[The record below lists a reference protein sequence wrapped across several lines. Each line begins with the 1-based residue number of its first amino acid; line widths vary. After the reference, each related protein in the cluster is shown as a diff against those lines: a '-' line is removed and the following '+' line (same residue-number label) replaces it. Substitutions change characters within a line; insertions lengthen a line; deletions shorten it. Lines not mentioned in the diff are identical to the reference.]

1 MTDMLNEKKL
11 IDLHTHSL
19 VSDGAQTPSDVV
31 RTAAAAGLSAIALS
45 DHDSIEGVREAMAEG
60 ERSGIEVI
68 PAVELSAQSD
78 TELHILG
85 YFIDINNKRLRE
97 AMAYALQVRDER
109 QMETCRKLNEQG
121 FKITM
126 DELREEAHGNPV
138 LCRAHFAQIMVR
150 KGYAESVKDAFSRFL
165 SVGCYAYSNRQ
176 ALTGPEAVSLIG
188 EAGGIAVAAHLHLI
202 KIPDDELKSLLISL
216 IPHGLQGIEGYYT
229 DYTPDMEKR
238 FRSMASELG
247 LTLSGGT
254 DYHGA
259 NKPHIS
265 IGRGLGNLEIPYS
278 VLDGLRARHKE
289 IYG

>member
-1 MTDMLNEKKL
+1 MKR

-19 VSDGAQTPSDVV
+19 CSDGAQTPADVV
-31 RTAAAAGLSAIALS
+31 KTAKEAGLAAIALS
-45 DHDSIEGVREAMAEG
+45 DHDCITSVQEAIDTGKALGV
-60 ERSGIEVI
+60 EVI

-85 YFIDINNKRLRE
+85 YFVDIQNKKLQD

-109 QMETCRKLNEQG
+109 QEETCRKLNEQG
-121 FKITM
+121 FEITM

-150 KGYAESVKDAFSRFL
+150 KGYAESVKDAFNRYL

-176 ALTGPEAVSLIG
+176 ALTATEAVSLIR

-202 KIPDDELKSLLISL
+202 KKPDDELREYLKSL
-216 IPHGLQGIEGYYT
+216 IPYGLDGIEGYYT
-229 DYTPDMEKR
+229 DYTPEMQER
-238 FRSMASELG
+238 YQAMAKELG
-247 LTLSGGT
+247 LVISGGT

-259 NKPHIS
+259 NKPHIT
-265 IGRGLGNLEIPYS
+265 IGKGKGDLEIPYS
-278 VLDGLRARHKE
+278 VLDGLRARHAE
-289 IYG
+289 IYGK

>member
-1 MTDMLNEKKL
+1 MKM

-19 VSDGAQTPSDVV
+19 KSDGAQTPADVV
-31 RTAAAAGLSAIALS
+31 RTAHAAGLSAIALS
-45 DHDSIEGVREAMAEG
+45 DHDNIEGVPEAMAEG
-60 ERSGIEVI
+60 QRLGIEVI

-85 YFIDINNKRLRE
+85 YFIDINNKRLQD
-97 AMAYALQVRDER
+97 AMAYALEVRDQR
-109 QMETCRKLNEQG
+109 QEETCRKLNEQG
-121 FKITM
+121 FQITM

-150 KGYAESVKDAFSRFL
+150 KGYAESVKDAFNRYL

-176 ALTGPEAVSLIG
+176 ALTATEAVSLIR

-202 KIPDDELKSLLISL
+202 KMPDPELKEYLKNL
-216 IPHGLQGIEGYYT
+216 IPYGLDGVEGYYT
-229 DYTPDMEKR
+229 DYTEDMNTR
-238 FRSMASELG
+238 YRAMAQDLG
-247 LTLSGGT
+247 LVISGGT

-265 IGRGLGNLEIPYS
+265 IGRGKGDLQIPYD
-278 VLDGLRARHKE
+278 VLEGLKARHKL
-289 IYG
+289 IHG

>member
-1 MTDMLNEKKL
+1 MKR

-19 VSDGAQTPSDVV
+19 CSDGAQTPADVV

-45 DHDSIEGVREAMAEG
+45 DHDCITGVQEAMDTGKALG
-60 ERSGIEVI
+60 VEVI

-85 YFIDINNKRLRE
+85 YFIDIHNKKLQD

-109 QMETCRKLNEQG
+109 QEETCRKLNEQG
-121 FKITM
+121 FQITM

-150 KGYAESVKDAFSRFL
+150 KGYAESVKDAFNRYL

-176 ALTGPEAVSLIG
+176 ALTATEAVSLIR

-202 KIPDDELKSLLISL
+202 KKPDDELREYLKAL
-216 IPHGLQGIEGYYT
+216 IPYGLDGIEGYYT
-229 DYTPDMEKR
+229 DYTPDMEQR
-238 FRSMASELG
+238 YRAMAKELG
-247 LTLSGGT
+247 LVISGGT

-259 NKPHIS
+259 NKPHIT
-265 IGRGLGNLEIPYS
+265 IGEGRGNLEIPYS
-278 VLDGLRARHKE
+278 VLDGLRERHAG
-289 IYG
+289 IYK

>member
-1 MTDMLNEKKL
+1 MKR

-19 VSDGAQTPSDVV
+19 CSDGAQTPADVV
-31 RTAAAAGLSAIALS
+31 RTAFDAGLSAIALS
-45 DHDSIEGVREAMAEG
+45 DHDCITGVQEAIETGKAL
-60 ERSGIEVI
+60 GIEVI

-85 YFIDINNKRLRE
+85 YFIDIHNKKLQD

-109 QMETCRKLNEQG
+109 QEETCRKLNEQG
-121 FKITM
+121 FQITM

-150 KGYAESVKDAFSRFL
+150 KGYAESVKDAFSRYL

-176 ALTGPEAVSLIG
+176 ALTATEAVSLIH

-202 KIPDDELKSLLISL
+202 KMEDAPLKEYLKSL
-216 IPHGLQGIEGYYT
+216 IPYGLDGIEGYYT
-229 DYTPDMEKR
+229 DYTPDMETR
-238 FRSMASELG
+238 YRAMAKELG
-247 LTLSGGT
+247 LVISGGT

-265 IGRGLGNLEIPYS
+265 IGKGRGELEIPYS
-278 VLDGLRARHKE
+278 VLDGLRERHAA
-289 IYG
+289 IYK

>member
-1 MTDMLNEKKL
+1 MKL

-19 VSDGAQTPSDVV
+19 CSDGAQTPADVV
-31 RTAAAAGLSAIALS
+31 RTAKAAGLSAIALS
-45 DHDSIEGVREAMAEG
+45 DHDSIEGVQEAMDEG
-60 ERSGIEVI
+60 SRLGVEVI

-85 YFIDINNKRLRE
+85 YFIDIHNKRLND
-97 AMAYALQVRDER
+97 AMAYALRVRDER
-109 QMETCRKLNEQG
+109 QEETCRKLNEQG
-121 FKITM
+121 FSITM

-150 KGYAESVKDAFSRFL
+150 KGYAASVQEAFSKYL

-176 ALTGPEAVSLIG
+176 ALTGPEAVSLIR

-202 KIPDDELKSLLISL
+202 KMPDDPLREYLRSL
-216 IPHGLQGIEGYYT
+216 IPYGLDGVEGYYT
-229 DYTPDMEKR
+229 DYTPDMEQR
-238 FRSMASELG
+238 YRAMAKELG
-247 LTLSGGT
+247 LTISGGT

-259 NKPHIS
+259 NKPHIA
-265 IGRGLGNLEIPYS
+265 IGKGRGGLEIPCS

-289 IYG
+289 IFG

>member
-1 MTDMLNEKKL
+1 MKR

-19 VSDGAQTPSDVV
+19 CSDGAQTPADVV
-31 RTAAAAGLSAIALS
+31 KTAKEAGLSAIALS
-45 DHDSIEGVREAMAEG
+45 DHDCITGVQEAIDTGKALG
-60 ERSGIEVI
+60 VEVI

-85 YFIDINNKRLRE
+85 YFIDIHNQKLQD

-109 QMETCRKLNEQG
+109 QEETCRKLNEQG
-121 FKITM
+121 FQITM

-150 KGYAESVKDAFSRFL
+150 KGYAESVKDAFNRYL

-176 ALTGPEAVSLIG
+176 ALTGPEAVSLIH

-202 KIPDDELKSLLISL
+202 KKPDDELKEYLKSL
-216 IPHGLQGIEGYYT
+216 IPYGLDGIEGYYT
-229 DYTPDMEKR
+229 DYTPEMQER
-238 FRSMASELG
+238 YQAMAKELG
-247 LTLSGGT
+247 LVISGGT

-259 NKPHIS
+259 NKPHIA
-265 IGRGLGNLEIPYS
+265 IGRGKGNLEIPYS
-278 VLDGLRARHKE
+278 VLDGLRERHAA
-289 IYG
+289 IYK

>member
-1 MTDMLNEKKL
+1 MKR

-19 VSDGAQTPSDVV
+19 CSDGAQTPADVV

-45 DHDSIEGVREAMAEG
+45 DHDCITGVQEAMDTGKALG
-60 ERSGIEVI
+60 VEVI

-85 YFIDINNKRLRE
+85 YFIDIHNKKLQD

-109 QMETCRKLNEQG
+109 QEETCRKLNEQG
-121 FKITM
+121 FRITM

-150 KGYAESVKDAFSRFL
+150 KGYAESVKDAFSRYL

-176 ALTGPEAVSLIG
+176 ALTATEAVSLIR

-202 KIPDDELKSLLISL
+202 KKPDDELREYLKSL
-216 IPHGLQGIEGYYT
+216 IPYGLDGIEGYYT
-229 DYTPDMEKR
+229 DYTPEMEAR
-238 FRSMASELG
+238 YQAMAKELG
-247 LTLSGGT
+247 LVISGGT

-259 NKPHIS
+259 NKPHIT
-265 IGRGLGNLEIPYS
+265 IGQGRGNLEIPYS
-278 VLDGLRARHKE
+278 VLDGLRERHAA
-289 IYG
+289 IYK

>member
-1 MTDMLNEKKL
+1 MKL

-19 VSDGAQTPSDVV
+19 CSDGAQKPFEVV
-31 RTAAAAGLSAIALS
+31 RSARDAGLSAIALS
-45 DHDSIEGVREAMAEG
+45 DHDTIEGVREAMEAG
-60 ERSGIEVI
+60 QQLGVEVI

-85 YFIDINNKRLRE
+85 YFIDIQNKRLQE

-109 QMETCRKLNEQG
+109 QVEVCRKLNEQG
-121 FKITM
+121 FEITM
-126 DELREEAHGNPV
+126 EELRAEANGNPV

-150 KGYAESVKDAFSRFL
+150 KGYAESVKDAFNRYL

-176 ALTGPEAVSLIG
+176 ALTGPEAVSLIR

-202 KIPDDELKSLLISL
+202 KLPDPQLKAYLQEL
-216 IPHGLQGIEGYYT
+216 IPYGLDGVEGYYT
-229 DYTPDMEKR
+229 DYTPDMEQR
-238 FRSMASELG
+238 YRAMAKELG
-247 LTLSGGT
+247 LVISGGT

-265 IGRGLGNLEIPYS
+265 IGKGRGELEIPYS
-278 VLDGLRARHKE
+278 VLDGLRQRHSE
-289 IYG
+289 IYR